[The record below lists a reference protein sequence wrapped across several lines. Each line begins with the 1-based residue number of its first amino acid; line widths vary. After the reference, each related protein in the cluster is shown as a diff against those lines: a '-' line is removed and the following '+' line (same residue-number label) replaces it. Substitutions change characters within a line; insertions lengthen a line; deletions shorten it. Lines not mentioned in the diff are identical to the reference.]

1 MEQDFSEVGD
11 DDAVEQVLDP
21 DWLDAELDR
30 DLLELEPLSLP
41 DLQFTCLKINIK
53 TFITFSHN
61 TEHNLLNVSVL
72 VLILQRGPGLTLV
85 VQYNKLQYKC
95 RAWPKCTSN

>member
-30 DLLELEPLSLP
+30 DRLELDPVSLP
-41 DLQFTCLKINIK
+41 DLPREKLKNYICYIK
-53 TFITFSHN
+53 IKVKKIPLSLFISFHD
-61 TEHNLLNVSVL
+61 
-72 VLILQRGPGLTLV
+72 
-85 VQYNKLQYKC
+85 
-95 RAWPKCTSN
+95 